1 MIFKIEKCCKYL
13 LINIS
18 CLMGKGIKYLP
29 QTHFFIPISLQPE
42 WCKPLIFQ
50 TKLSFELIQFIV

>member
-1 MIFKIEKCCKYL
+1 
-13 LINIS
+13 
-18 CLMGKGIKYLP
+18 MGKEIKCLP

-50 TKLSFELIQFIV
+50 TKLSFELIQFIVWNI